1 MNYLRDKPVTLVFRL
16 PHRLDPFL
24 DLVTAPEVYV
34 ADFTTKR
41 KSRRRLLLKPKNV
54 LSRNLHTCFP
64 DDDASGEDDMSRHA
78 VKPLAILGAYRATA
92 VAVEC
97 FLKPKRSRSDGAE
110 RQV

>member
-1 MNYLRDKPVTLVFRL
+1 MAVFRDIFGVVNYLRDKPVTLVFRL

-24 DLVTAPEVYV
+24 DDAMCVPIY
-34 ADFTTKR
+34 FN
-41 KSRRRLLLKPKNV
+41 RLRGV
-54 LSRNLHTCFP
+54 LHCFLHTCFP